1 MFKLFKKDKETV
13 KEEEWIS
20 ILKSYFLLTQH
31 FKTKMLISGISFL
44 FQKITKKKENGISL
58 TQGEIQKARQNDGK
72 SLFNIGYGY
81 LDSKKDDAK
90 AFAWFYKAALENYDK
105 AQSKVGFMYKK
116 GRGVSQDYKLAIE
129 WYQKAASNGNS
140 NAQYNTGVM
149 YHKGQGVSQDYK
161 LAMGIF
167 QKAASNGNSDA
178 QFSIGYMYD
187 KGQGVPQDYK
197 LAMDWYQKA
206 DSNGI
211 TDAQNN
217 IGCLYKYGRGV
228 SQDYKLASEWYQKAA
243 DNNHEKAKKSLEQL
257 KEQINDAKEEHKGII
272 YLYLLYDK
280 F

>member
-129 WYQKAASNGNS
+129 WYQKAASNGNTD
-140 NAQYNTGVM
+140 AQNNIGYM
-149 YHKGQGVSQDYK
+149 YYLGLGVSQDYK
-161 LAMGIF
+161 LAMEWY
-167 QKAASNGNSDA
+167 QNAASNGNGYA
-178 QFSIGYMYD
+178 QYSIGEMYEN
-187 KGQGVPQDYK
+187 GHGVTKSVDI
-197 LAMDWYQKA
+197 A
-206 DSNGI
+206 I
-211 TDAQNN
+211 
-217 IGCLYKYGRGV
+217 
-228 SQDYKLASEWYQKAA
+228 EWYQKAA
-243 DNNHEKAKKSLEQL
+243 DNNIEEAKVALKRLNEQG
-257 KEQINDAKEEHKGII
+257 NNTKEEHKGSI
-272 YLYLLYDK
+272 YSYLFYGES
-280 F
+280 